1 MDRVILHCDCN
12 SFFASV
18 ETVLNPEYRDVPMAV
33 CGSQE
38 DRHGIVLAKN
48 ELAKAYGIQTAETVY
63 SAKKKCP
70 GLVIVRPHH
79 KEYAQFSRRINRI
92 YGEYTDLVEP
102 FGIDESWLD
111 VTASKKL
118 FGNGMEIA
126 ETIRQR
132 IKAEIGLTVSIGV
145 SFNKVFAKL
154 GSDYKKPDAITEIS
168 RANFKNIVYPLPVSH
183 LLFVGRKTTVELEKM
198 GIKTIGDLALADLDF
213 LVGRFGKHGVTLY
226 EYSRG
231 LDETPVAS
239 NEVQTEA
246 KSISN
251 GFTFKHDLVS
261 RDECKVGIS
270 YLCEEL
276 GYKLRA
282 NSLKCTTVV
291 LTVKDTHLKSVQRQ
305 KQLSSPTNV
314 GDEIAAALFAIL
326 CETWQE
332 NKPIRM
338 ITAAVTG
345 LVSADASEQMDIF
358 SSTEDEK
365 HEKSLNK
372 EKAIDRLRQ
381 KYGSGAIVRAS
392 FVDNSI
398 GNLTSDDEENGK

>member
-18 ETVLNPEYRDVPMAV
+18 ETVLNPEYKNVPMAV

-70 GLVIVRPHH
+70 RLVTVHPHH
-79 KEYAQFSRRINRI
+79 KEYAHFSHKINRI

-111 VTASKKL
+111 VTASGKL
-118 FGNGMEIA
+118 FGSGMEIA
-126 ETIRQR
+126 ESIRQR
-132 IKAEIGLTVSIGV
+132 IKKEIGLTVSIGV

-168 RANFKNIVYPLPVSH
+168 KSNFKDIVYPLPVSH
-183 LLFVGRKTTVELEKM
+183 LLFVGRKTTVELEKI
-198 GIKTIGDLALADLDF
+198 GIKTIGDLARAELDF
-213 LVGRFGKHGVTLY
+213 LVGKFGKHGLTLY

-231 LDETPVAS
+231 LDNTPVAS
-239 NEVQTEA
+239 NAVQSEA

-261 RDECKVGIS
+261 RDECRIGIS

-291 LTVKDTHLKSVQRQ
+291 LTIKDTHLKSVQRQ
-305 KQLSSPTNV
+305 KQLSSPTDV
-314 GDEIAAALFAIL
+314 GDEIAAELFAIL

-345 LVSADASEQMDIF
+345 LVSANSSEQLDIF
-358 SSTEDEK
+358 SHMDEEK

-398 GNLTSDDEENGK
+398 GNLTSDEEENGE